1 VASTAV
7 AVHPLPVEFSVPV
20 RAWFERRFGGA
31 TEPQALGWPAIA
43 SGEDTLIAAPTGS
56 GKTLAAFLI
65 VIDTLVRR
73 ALEGRL
79 ADELECVYVSPLR
92 ALSHDIQANL
102 ETPLAE
108 IRAEAERL
116 GLALPEIRVAVRT
129 GDTPPSERQAML
141 RRAPHILVT
150 TPESLYLI
158 LTGERSRALLASVH
172 TLIVDEIHALARDK
186 RGSHLA
192 LSLERLEAVA
202 RQRPLRIG
210 LSATQRPLETI
221 ARFLIGSRRRRADGS
236 ARCTI
241 LDLGHQR
248 ELDLAVQVP
257 PGDDL
262 AAVASNEQWDDML
275 ALLASAIEAHRTT
288 LIFVNTRRLAERLAH
303 RLAERPDAPAVAVAA
318 HHGSLSRE
326 RRLRVETDLREG
338 RLRAIVATASLE
350 LGIDIGYVDLVVQ
363 IGSPRSI
370 ATFLQRVGR
379 SGHALGLVP
388 KGRLLPT
395 TRDELAECAALVRA
409 VRAGRL
415 DAIHPPLAPLDI
427 LAQQIVA
434 ACACEEWSQ
443 DALFELVRGA
453 EPYAALSRADFD
465 AVVEML
471 AQGFE
476 TPRGRRAQH
485 LHHDRLEGRLRAR
498 RGARLTAI
506 MSGGAIA
513 DTGDYRVL
521 LHPSDTFVGTVGEDF
536 AIESSR
542 GDVFLL
548 GTHSWRVHRVESDV
562 LRVTDAEGAPP
573 TVPFWVGEAPARTE
587 ELSSELSAL
596 RAQLAAD
603 LGAASTAPASEPEP
617 SEGGS
622 RRAVPAPG
630 PTGWLREQCGLC
642 ESGAR
647 QLSDYIGAEL
657 ASLGRVPTRED
668 IVAERFF
675 DESGGMQLV
684 LHSPYGARIN
694 RAITLALRKRFCRS
708 FNQELQAA
716 ATDDAAVLS
725 LSAAQSFPIEDLK
738 GFLRSDSL
746 EEVLEQAVLAT
757 PMFAARWRWNAAR
770 ALAVARNRGGG
781 RVPFAL
787 QRMQSDD
794 LLAAVFPE
802 QTACQEHQTYPIEL
816 PDHPLVHQTLADCL
830 SEACDLGGA
839 RRLLEGIESGAVR
852 FHGVDTVEPS
862 PFAHEIINARP
873 YAFLDDAPL
882 EERRTR
888 AVALRRVLPEHA
900 RDLGRLEPEAIARVR
915 EEVAP
920 APRSADELYEL
931 LLDVV
936 VLDEA
941 RARPHAPLADALVG
955 AGRAA
960 RVRPTEGRELLFAL
974 ECLPQIEQLYAGA
987 PHDPPLA
994 LPAHLASSCAALEVA
1009 LDRAVRGHL
1018 ALAGPLT
1025 PASLAARLC
1034 VAELDVEA
1042 SLARAEGRGIALRG
1056 VFDPELSTPQFCDRG
1071 LLARIHRY
1079 TIARLRREVEAVSA
1093 QQFGRFLLRWQHL
1106 EPETRVRGEGGLLE
1120 VVSRLSGFEAPAAA
1134 WEPHLLASRVER
1146 YTSSLLDAVCL
1157 SGAVAW
1163 ARLAPGSLEPGAQ
1176 SSRAT
1181 PIALV
1186 PRAELDALLHS
1197 AVSAR
1202 GDAAP
1207 RMRGSAEQILEL
1219 LERRGALFA
1228 AELERSRIL
1237 LPSQIEEGLRELV
1250 AHGRITCDGFAPLRR
1265 LLAAGPRVRRGAQRM
1280 PRVLARG
1287 IPVPEG
1293 RWSLLEP
1300 LGPEP
1305 TLEERAEAT
1314 ARRLLQRYGVVF
1326 RDLLPREWLPESWRE
1341 VHRALRRL
1349 EARGEVRGGR
1359 FVTGFVGEQFALPE
1373 AVALLRRERARTSPS
1388 ELRVSAADPL
1398 NLVGILTPGP
1408 RVPAGHRRWILYKD
1422 GLPVAEIESGRRT
1435 PLPVPSTL
1443 SSAG

>member
-1 VASTAV
+1 MSRSLAA
-7 AVHPLPVEFSVPV
+7 APPLPVELCAPV
-20 RAWFERRFGGA
+20 RSWFERAFGAA

-65 VIDTLVRR
+65 VIDRLVRR
-73 ALEGRL
+73 ALDGKLEN
-79 ADELECVYVSPLR
+79 ELECVYVSPLR
-92 ALSHDIQANL
+92 ALSHDIHANL

-116 GLALPEIRVAVRT
+116 GCALPEIRVAVRT
-129 GDTPPSERQAML
+129 GDTPASERQAML
-141 RRAPHILVT
+141 RHAPHILVT
-150 TPESLYLI
+150 TPESLYLL
-158 LTGERSRALLASVH
+158 LTGERSRGLLASAR

-192 LSLERLEAVA
+192 LSLERLEALA
-202 RQRPLRIG
+202 RERPVRIG

-236 ARCTI
+236 ARCRI

-248 ELDLAVQVP
+248 QLDLAVQVP

-262 AAVASNEQWDDML
+262 SAVASNEQWDDML
-275 ALLASAIEAHRTT
+275 SMLAASIEAHRTT

-303 RLAERPDAPAVAVAA
+303 RLAALPGAAPVAVAA

-326 RRLRVETDLREG
+326 RRLKVEADLREG

-350 LGIDIGYVDLVVQ
+350 LGIDIGYVDLVCQ

-395 TRDELAECAALVRA
+395 TRDELVECAALVRA

-415 DAIHPPLAPLDI
+415 DAIHPPVAPLDI
-427 LAQQIVA
+427 LAQQVVA
-434 ACACEEWSQ
+434 SCACQEWSQ
-443 DALFELVRGA
+443 DALFDLVRGA

-485 LHHDRLEGRLRAR
+485 LHQDRLEGQLRAR

-536 AIESSR
+536 AVECMQ

-548 GTHSWRVHRVESDV
+548 GTHSWRVRRVESDV
-562 LRVTDAEGAPP
+562 VRVTDAEGAPP
-573 TVPFWVGEAPARTE
+573 TVPFWVGEAPARTT
-587 ELSSELSAL
+587 ELSGELSRL
-596 RAQLAAD
+596 RAELAAD
-603 LGAASTAPASEPEP
+603 LAAAAGAA
-617 SEGGS
+617 
-622 RRAVPAPG
+622 
-630 PTGWLREQCGLC
+630 PTWLREQCGLC

-647 QLSDYIGAEL
+647 QLADYIGAQL

-725 LSAAQSFPIEDLK
+725 LGAAQSFPLEDLPH
-738 GFLRSDSL
+738 FLRSDSL
-746 EEVLEQAVLAT
+746 EDVLEQAVLAT

-770 ALAVARNRGGG
+770 SLAVARNRGGG
-781 RVPFAL
+781 KVPFAL

-802 QTACQEHQTYPIEL
+802 QTACQEHQSYPIEL
-816 PDHPLVHQTLADCL
+816 PDHPLVRQTLADCL
-830 SEACDLGGA
+830 SEACDLTGA
-839 RRLLEGIESGAVR
+839 RRLLEDIESGAVR
-852 FHGVDTVEPS
+852 FHCVDTVEPS
-862 PFAHEIINARP
+862 PFAHEIVNARP

-888 AVALRRVLPEHA
+888 AVSLRRVLPEHA

-915 EEVAP
+915 EEAAP

-941 RARPHAPLADALVG
+941 PAREHAALADALVA

-960 RVRPTEGRELLFAL
+960 RVEPASGRVLLFAL
-974 ECLPQIEQLYAGA
+974 ECLPQIAQLYPGA
-987 PHDPPLA
+987 RQEPQLS
-994 LPAHLASSCAALEVA
+994 LPAHLAADCAALEVA

-1025 PASLAARLC
+1025 AAGLAARLC
-1034 VAELDVEA
+1034 AAALDVEA
-1042 SLARAEGRGIALRG
+1042 ALARAEGRGIALRG
-1056 VFDPELSTPQFCDRG
+1056 VFDPELPAPQFCDRG

-1093 QQFGRFLLRWQHL
+1093 QEFGRFLLRWQHL
-1106 EPETRVRGEGGLLE
+1106 DPDTRVRGEGGLLE
-1120 VVSRLSGFEAPAAA
+1120 VVSKLSGFEAPAAA
-1134 WEPHLLASRVER
+1134 WEPQLLAARVER
-1146 YTSSLLDAVCL
+1146 YTPELLDALCL

-1163 ARLAPGSLEPGAQ
+1163 ARLSPGALEPGAQ

-1186 PRAELDALLHS
+1186 PRSELEALLHS
-1197 AVSAR
+1197 VGSAR
-1202 GDAAP
+1202 ASSPP
-1207 RMRGSAEQILEL
+1207 RLRGPAEQILEL
-1219 LERRGALFA
+1219 LQRRGALFA
-1228 AELERSRIL
+1228 GELERSRAL

-1265 LLAAGPRVRRGAQRM
+1265 LLSATPRARRGAHRL
-1280 PRVLARG
+1280 PRVLPRG

-1300 LGPEP
+1300 LGPSP
-1305 TLEERAEAT
+1305 DAEERAEVC

-1373 AVALLRRERARTSPS
+1373 AVAVLRRERSRISQA

-1408 RVPAGHRRWILYKD
+1408 RVPAGHRRWIVYRD
-1422 GLPVAEIESGRRT
+1422 GLPIAEIEGGRRT
-1435 PLPVPSTL
+1435 ALPAGTSLGQARL
-1443 SSAG
+1443 SG